1 MKNFTSIGTIISM
14 ILAVGIILSV
24 CKHCSYEIGTTFQ
37 PQKTIDS
44 AIAGIR

>member
-1 MKNFTSIGTIISM
+1 MGGAAARGE
-14 ILAVGIILSV
+14 LAVGIILSV
-24 CKHCSYEIGTTFQ
+24 CKHGSYELGTTFQ